1 MGPPNDVNISE
12 GQVVLSAPDSPHLL
26 VVDDDQRLR
35 SLLQRF
41 LTSNGF
47 RVTAAADAAAARALV
62 QSIDFDC
69 LVLDVMMPGESGLDL
84 ASGLRTTSDVP
95 ILMLTARG
103 ETDDRIAGLE
113 KGADDYL
120 PKPFEPRE
128 LMLRLSALVRRRRAA
143 RPPIH
148 SEIRMGTCVFDAKNG
163 ELTREG
169 RRIRLTQSETQLL
182 RLLAANPG
190 HTFTRSQLCARL
202 EIALERSV
210 DVQVT
215 RLRRK
220 IEEDPKVPI
229 FLQTVRGAGYVLVP
243 DRIG

>member
-1 MGPPNDVNISE
+1 MT
-12 GQVVLSAPDSPHLL
+12 APDSPHLL

-47 RVTAAADAAAARALV
+47 RVTAAADAAVARALIK
-62 QSIDFDC
+62 SMDFDC
-69 LVLDVMMPGESGLDL
+69 IVLDVMMPGENGLDF
-84 ASGLRTTSDVP
+84 ARDFRSTSDVP

-113 KGADDYL
+113 RGADDYL

-128 LMLRLSALVRRRRAA
+128 LMLRLSGLIRRRRSMQ
-143 RPPIH
+143 PPVNRDIA
-148 SEIRMGTCVFDAKNG
+148 MGACMFHAMSG
-163 ELTREG
+163 ELTRAG
-169 RRIRLTQSETQLL
+169 SPIKLTASEIQLL
-182 RLLAANPG
+182 KLLAANPG
-190 HTFTRSQLCARL
+190 HTFTREQLCTRL
-202 EIALERSV
+202 GIPLERSI

-215 RLRRK
+215 RIRRK
-220 IEEDPKVPI
+220 IEENPKIPI
-229 FLQTVRGAGYVLVP
+229 YLQTVRGAGYVLVP